1 MHAVERRVRLGE
13 VAALVGAAALL
24 PGDAGGADQPS
35 ERVGVAGEFAQ
46 AGGVAPQAG
55 EAPERF
61 ARGLRR
67 RRGSL
72 RLRRE
77 VRLGAL
83 LWLVARRQRRA
94 APEHEA
100 LRQRVG
106 SEAVGAVQARG
117 GALPPR
123 VEGGERRAAG
133 EGGPPP
139 PPPVVRGGGPPRRA
153 PR

>member
-1 MHAVERRVRLGE
+1 MHAVERRVRLRE

-24 PGDAGGADQPS
+24 PDDAGGGDQPS
-35 ERVGVAGEFAQ
+35 ERVGVAGELAQ

-67 RRGSL
+67 GRGGL
-72 RLRRE
+72 RVWRE
-77 VRLGAL
+77 VPLGAR
-83 LWLVARRQRRA
+83 LWLVARGQRRA

-106 SEAVGAVQARG
+106 SEAVGAVQAG
-117 GALPPR
+117 AGALADR
-123 VEGGERRAAG
+123 VEA
-133 EGGPPP
+133 
-139 PPPVVRGGGPPRRA
+139 
-153 PR
+153 